1 MLASGRPPASTV
13 PAYCR
18 SIKRPVS
25 LRQRCRPT
33 TAVLVSPSPTPIP
46 RRKATGRRLD
56 PTSSDLTPRPNPHR
70 ARGTDGAPTSRDFVP
85 RRFSDAGR
93 PGAYKGRHCRRPKTC
108 THPDIAMGLFAR
120 SAASSDRQYRSMLRV
135 ARSEMKCV
143 RRLLARSIG
152 APRRLGRSR
161 SEQERLRRQDLLLLR
176 LRSLRHAIGRPC

>member
-56 PTSSDLTPRPNPHR
+56 PTSSDPTPRPNPHR

-93 PGAYKGRHCRRPKTC
+93 SAAYKGRHCRRPKTC
-108 THPDIAMGLFAR
+108 TNGVYEVGSRDEIPGAIDQYAENVECPPADCNRRENTLLPPPGSNIA
-120 SAASSDRQYRSMLRV
+120 S
-135 ARSEMKCV
+135 
-143 RRLLARSIG
+143 
-152 APRRLGRSR
+152 P
-161 SEQERLRRQDLLLLR
+161 
-176 LRSLRHAIGRPC
+176 